1 MDVLAPIFEIIVI
14 IGLIAKISAISRRV
28 DLLERKFREKSE
40 ESRDAF
46 GVDTTRQNLN
56 KILHAKLLTI
66 VLHGVSFTHR
76 RTEPVA
82 LNCR

>member
-14 IGLIAKISAISRRV
+14 IGLIAKVSAISRRV

-46 GVDTTRQNLN
+46 W
-56 KILHAKLLTI
+56 
-66 VLHGVSFTHR
+66 R
-76 RTEPVA
+76 RYNETKPK
-82 LNCR
+82 